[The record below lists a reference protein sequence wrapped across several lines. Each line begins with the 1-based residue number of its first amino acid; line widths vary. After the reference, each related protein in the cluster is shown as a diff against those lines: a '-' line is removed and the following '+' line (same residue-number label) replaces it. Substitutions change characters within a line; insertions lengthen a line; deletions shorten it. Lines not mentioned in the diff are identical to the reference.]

1 MKKRGKIKL
10 FSMILALLMLSITSS
25 LLFSI
30 NQVNGRITRE
40 VKTFGLLVDQFAPST
55 RVENDYECNAN
66 ELKNSLIDVGWSSDS
81 FSYLYGDDAITITNL
96 KEEMDILE
104 ETVDSNDVVIIFF
117 ATHGYLCLRDIL
129 DFNSW
134 FHKEF
139 LEIPTDYKILLIDS
153 CHAGEFIEPLLPYS
167 TNNSFY
173 AMGSVAAIE
182 YGIGFTPDDSDEGW
196 PYSEREFYGIIS
208 SHFWA
213 TTLTNS
219 SADTNADDIISMTE
233 MYDYSLPIIKKIY
246 AEVFIEDPDLAE
258 FIETET
264 GYTDNYPNPVVIEN
278 LASGFSLY
286 MDYLNANIETL
297 MITGAGKLVAIFV
310 PIGTAL
316 VIVFVILPI
325 AIKQK
330 NEGLKED

>member
-1 MKKRGKIKL
+1 
-10 FSMILALLMLSITSS
+10 MILVLLMFSISSS

-30 NQVNGRITRE
+30 NQVNGRITTE

-55 RVENDYECNAN
+55 RAENNYDCNAN
-66 ELKNSLIDVGWSSDS
+66 EFKNSLIDIGWSSDS
-81 FSYLYGDDAITITNL
+81 FSYLYGDDSITIANL
-96 KEEMDILE
+96 KEEMDKLE
-104 ETVDSNDVVIIFF
+104 DTVDKNDVVIVFF

-129 DFNSW
+129 DFNYW

-153 CHAGEFIEPLLPYS
+153 CHAGEFIEPLLQYS
-167 TNNSFY
+167 TENSFY
-173 AMGSVAAIE
+173 AMGSVAANE
-182 YGIGFTPDDSDEGW
+182 FGIAFVPEDSDEGW

-213 TTLTNS
+213 NTLTNS
-219 SADTNADDIISMTE
+219 SADANADDIISMTE

-264 GYTDNYPNPVVIEN
+264 GYTDDYPNPVVIEN
-278 LASGFSLY
+278 LASNFSLY
-286 MDYLNANIETL
+286 KDYLDANIELLETPNN
-297 MITGAGKLVAIFV
+297 GKFIAIFV
-310 PIGTAL
+310 PLGSVLFTI
-316 VIVFVILPI
+316 FVILPM
-325 AIKQK
+325 ADKQK
-330 NEGLKED
+330 KKGLKEN